1 MSDFSNEVIFPGSTA
16 VVTGAASGIGKA
28 MVQRFARE
36 GMRLVLADIELEPL
50 ARFAAELRSAGTEAI
65 FERVDVS
72 KPEDIQK
79 LADQAYAEFGAVH
92 LLCNNAGILPPGAPV
107 WSEPLANWHWTLG
120 VNFFGVLHGVQ
131 AFVPRML
138 AANQPAHIVNT
149 ASLAGLTTRP
159 LMSAYN
165 VSKHA
170 VVALSE
176 CLRAELELTTPN
188 IRVSV
193 LCPAFAKT
201 RLADNTRNQPA
212 GIHADPAASFGF
224 HDAIKRVVEEGTPPE
239 LIADAVLKAV
249 RENQFWI
256 LTHPHLDHS
265 IRDRFESILARK
277 NPPLRDLRQN
287 STPLT

>member
-1 MSDFSNEVIFPGSTA
+1 VQDFTNKVA

-28 MVQRFARE
+28 MAQRFAAE
-36 GMRLVLADIELEPL
+36 GMQLVLADIEHEPVL
-50 ARFAAELRSAGTEAI
+50 QFAGELRAAGTHVLSQ
-65 FERVDVS
+65 RVDVS
-72 KPEDIQK
+72 KPDDLDM
-79 LADQAYAEFGAVH
+79 LAARAYDEFGAVH

-107 WSEPLANWHWTLG
+107 WKEPLSTWHWTLN

-138 AANQPAHIVNT
+138 KANHEAHIVNT

-176 CLRAELELTTPN
+176 CLYAELQLTTSK
-188 IRVSV
+188 IHVSV

-201 RLADNTRNQPA
+201 RLAESARNKPEGVQ
-212 GIHADPAASFGF
+212 ADPSASFGF
-224 HDAIKRVVEEGTPPE
+224 YDALRHVVEEGTPPE
-239 LIADAVLKAV
+239 TIVSAMMEAV

-256 LTHPHLDHS
+256 LTHPHLDRG
-265 IRDRFESILARK
+265 IRERFESMLSRT
-277 NPPLRDLRQN
+277 NPPLRDLRPER
-287 STPLT
+287 TPIT

>member
-1 MSDFSNEVIFPGSTA
+1 VQDFTNKVSVI
-16 VVTGAASGIGKA
+16 TGAASGIGKA
-28 MVQRFARE
+28 MAQQFAAE
-36 GMRLVLADIELEPL
+36 GMQLVLADIEHEPL
-50 ARFAAELRSAGTEAI
+50 LQLAGQLRAAGTHVI
-65 FERVDVS
+65 SQRVDVS
-72 KPEDIQK
+72 KPDDLDM
-79 LADQAYAEFGAVH
+79 LAARAYDEFGAVH

-107 WSEPLANWHWTLG
+107 WKEPLSTWHWTLN

-138 AANQPAHIVNT
+138 KANHEAHIVNT

-176 CLRAELELTTPN
+176 CLYAELQLATDK
-188 IRVSV
+188 IHVSV

-201 RLADNTRNQPA
+201 RLAESTRNKPE
-212 GIHADPAASFGF
+212 GVEADPSASFGF
-224 HDAIKRVVEEGTPPE
+224 YDALRHVVEEGTPPE
-239 LIADAVLKAV
+239 TIVSAMMEAV

-256 LTHPHLDHS
+256 LTHPHLDRG
-265 IRDRFESILARK
+265 IRERFESMLSRT
-277 NPPLRDLRQN
+277 NPPLRDLRPER
-287 STPLT
+287 TPIT

>member
-1 MSDFSNEVIFPGSTA
+1 MA
-16 VVTGAASGIGKA
+16 
-28 MVQRFARE
+28 QRFAAE
-36 GMRLVLADIELEPL
+36 GMQLALADIEFAPL
-50 ARFAAELRSAGTEAI
+50 SQFAGELCAAGVRVLY
-65 FERVDVS
+65 ERIDVS
-72 KPEDIQK
+72 KLEDLEM
-79 LADQAYAEFGAVH
+79 LAAKAYAEFGAVH

-107 WSEPLANWHWTLG
+107 WKEPLSNWHWTLN

-138 AANQPAHIVNT
+138 KANHEAHIVNT

-176 CLRAELELTTPN
+176 CLYAELQLTTDK
-188 IRVSV
+188 IHVSV
-193 LCPAFAKT
+193 LCPAFSKT
-201 RLADNTRNQPA
+201 RLAESARNKPRDVK
-212 GIHADPAASFGF
+212 ADPAASFGF
-224 HDAIKRVVEEGTPPE
+224 FDVLKQVVEEGTPPE
-239 LIADAVLKAV
+239 QIVDFVMNAV

-265 IRDRFESILARK
+265 IRDRFESMLSHS
-277 NPPLRDLRQN
+277 NPPVRDLRRE
-287 STPLT
+287 STPLA

>member
-1 MSDFSNEVIFPGSTA
+1 VQDFTNKVA

-28 MVQRFARE
+28 MAQRFAAE
-36 GMRLVLADIELEPL
+36 GMQLVLADIEDDPL
-50 ARFAAELRSAGTEAI
+50 LQFAGELSAAGTHVVSQ
-65 FERVDVS
+65 RVDVS
-72 KPEDIQK
+72 RPDDLET
-79 LADQAYAEFGAVH
+79 LAARAYDEFGAVH

-107 WSEPLANWHWTLG
+107 WKEPLSTWHWTLN

-138 AANQPAHIVNT
+138 QANHEAHIVNT

-176 CLRAELELTTPN
+176 CLYAELQLTTDK
-188 IRVSV
+188 IHVSV

-201 RLADNTRNQPA
+201 RLAESARNKPEGVQ
-212 GIHADPAASFGF
+212 ADPSASFGF
-224 HDAIKRVVEEGTPPE
+224 YDALKYVVEEGTPPE
-239 LIADAVLKAV
+239 AIVSAMIEAV
-249 RENQFWI
+249 RANHFWI
-256 LTHPHLDHS
+256 LTHPHLDRG
-265 IRDRFESILARK
+265 IRERFESMLSRT
-277 NPPLRDLRQN
+277 NPPLRDLRPER
-287 STPLT
+287 TPIT

>member
-1 MSDFSNEVIFPGSTA
+1 MA
-16 VVTGAASGIGKA
+16 R
-28 MVQRFARE
+28 RFAHA
-36 GMRLVLADIELEPL
+36 GMRLVLADIELAPL
-50 ARFAAELRSAGTEAI
+50 SVFAAELRSSGSSVI

-72 KPEDIQK
+72 NPLDLER
-79 LADQAYAEFGAVH
+79 LAASSYAEFGAVN

-107 WSEPLANWHWTLG
+107 WSEPLANWHWTLS

-138 AANQPAHIVNT
+138 EAGDVAHIVNT

-176 CLRAELELTTPN
+176 CLRAELALTTER

-201 RLADNTRNQPA
+201 RLAESTRNQPA
-212 GIHADPAASFGF
+212 GVHADPAASFGF
-224 HDAIKRVVEEGTPPE
+224 HDAIKRVVDEGTPPE
-239 LIADAVLKAV
+239 EIANAVFEAV
-249 RENQFWI
+249 RQNQFWI
-256 LTHPHLDHS
+256 LTHPHLDQT
-265 IRDRFESILARK
+265 IRDRFDSILTRT
-277 NPPLRDLRQN
+277 NPPLRDLRSN
-287 STPLT
+287 STSLVNTSPDTTKQ